1 MILTTLG
8 TLMAEMF
15 EMCLHTGKFWAAA
28 KKCEEV
34 LSAWRGSAG
43 STSGKGFGEVVV
55 VVPRRGRFLVLVVV
69 VVAGGATSVPTVAAW
84 SRRETL
90 RNFIVG
96 RRVIFSRGLTI
107 SETCFDF

>member
-55 VVPRRGRFLVLVVV
+55 PRGRFLVLVVVV

-107 SETCFDF
+107 SEPCLADF

>member
-1 MILTTLG
+1 
-8 TLMAEMF
+8 MAEMF

-90 RNFIVG
+90 RNFIVASSSLNLSG
-96 RRVIFSRGLTI
+96 VPLHSSLSDEPMMILNFL
-107 SETCFDF
+107 

>member
-69 VVAGGATSVPTVAAW
+69 VAGGATSVPTVAAW

-96 RRVIFSRGLTI
+96 RSDFFPWVNYFVP
-107 SETCFDF
+107 CFDF